1 MQMCDQAHVRVH
13 SSKAMMRVRSCT
25 CFRRFQPSFPQHP
38 VKIARPRRR
47 LRPPCG
53 AAGGRFIQTGCW
65 CGEGVVQVGRAATPL
80 LSDDSGLLQHNR
92 TRMMEVRYN
101 VVAWRFL
108 CRSHFHSFTTFL
120 KSFPA
125 VLVLFLKFPFEAPP
139 KCHFVK

>member
-1 MQMCDQAHVRVH
+1 MHMFQTLSAFLPSAPREDCPATPAASPALWCRRWEVH
-13 SSKAMMRVRSCT
+13 PNGLLVW
-25 CFRRFQPSFPQHP
+25 
-38 VKIARPRRR
+38 RRR
-47 LRPPCG
+47 CSGG
-53 AAGGRFIQTGCW
+53 AR
-65 CGEGVVQVGRAATPL
+65 RHAAP